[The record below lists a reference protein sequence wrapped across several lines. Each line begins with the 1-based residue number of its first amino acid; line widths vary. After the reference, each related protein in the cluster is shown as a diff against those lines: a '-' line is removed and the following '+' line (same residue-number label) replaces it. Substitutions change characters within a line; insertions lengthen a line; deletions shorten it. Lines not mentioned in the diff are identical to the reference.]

1 MSTKNYSS
9 SQRKFYRENA
19 IATYKNII
27 LYQFTSFLVD
37 SITARRFMRIFV
49 YVLYTGSRK
58 KVYPISNYYISKTI
72 KVTKILKI
80 LYCL

>member
-1 MSTKNYSS
+1 MSTKNYSL

-19 IATYKNII
+19 IATCKNII
-27 LYQFTSFLVD
+27 LYHFTSFLVD

-58 KVYPISNYYISKTI
+58 KYTQFQITISQKL
-72 KVTKILKI
+72 LK
-80 LYCL
+80 LQKF